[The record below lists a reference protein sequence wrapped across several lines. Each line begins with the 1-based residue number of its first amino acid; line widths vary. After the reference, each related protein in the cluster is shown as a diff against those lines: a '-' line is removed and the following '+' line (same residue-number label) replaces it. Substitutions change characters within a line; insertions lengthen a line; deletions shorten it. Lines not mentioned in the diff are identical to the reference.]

1 MPRRQKLSRRGKNRS
16 AWVYARGSH
25 LKTPKATKTRDGKQW
40 TGIIAL
46 GVGAGLL
53 LGRVPASWAQAHR
66 VGAAAHV
73 PVVFSGGHG
82 TDPEDRGRPVALVA
96 GGLGVPAK
104 VFRDAFRLVHPAPDG
119 TAAGPR
125 TGARGTRTPCWRPS
139 APTASPTKTWIGSRI
154 TTATSAVG
162 ANTGRPRRRRP
173 MPWSNGGG
181 SLGTSSRAAAPATAP
196 RPPTPCRACPERR
209 PEVRLVWSKTLEQN
223 GSVAAITTPRR

>member
-1 MPRRQKLSRRGKNRS
+1 MPRRQKFSRRGKNRS

-73 PVVFSGGHG
+73 PVVFSGGHE

-104 VFRDAFRLVHPAPDG
+104 VFRDAFRHVHPAPAG
-119 TAAGPR
+119 TQPDPEQVHENKDALLAALSPYGVTNEDLDR
-125 TGARGTRTPCWRPS
+125 VSDYYRYVRSRGEHWPATPAAAYALVKRGRVIGYVI
-139 APTASPTKTWIGSRI
+139 AS
-154 TTATSAVG
+154 
-162 ANTGRPRRRRP
+162 
-173 MPWSNGGG
+173 GG
-181 SLGTSSRAAAPATAP
+181 SGYSSPPTVTVPGVPGAAA
-196 RPPTPCRACPERR
+196 R
-209 PEVRLVWSKTLEQN
+209 VRLVWSKTLEQN
-223 GSVAAITTPRR
+223 GSVAAITTTRR